1 VEIEVEDIAQVGAW
15 PVKRTHL
22 ADHGEDGW
30 ERAVGGGERH
40 VKQTAGVYYAV
51 DGFELIMAWLM
62 VRKGSPSL
70 LGYTE

>member
-30 ERAVGGGERH
+30 ERAVGVVERH
-40 VKQTAGVYYAV
+40 VKQGAGVYYAV
-51 DGFELIMAWLM
+51 DGFELIMAWRM
-62 VRKGSPSL
+62 VRKGSPISA
-70 LGYTE
+70 GM